1 MQIHYYLGFL
11 LLTFISSFSSNAKK
25 DITLN
30 TKNSLLIRGQIN
42 EQTATDLIFDINKR
56 ENKNKLYLYLDTNG
70 GSVDAGNKIINEIQ
84 KYNISCVASKA
95 ISMGFVILQ
104 SCHKR
109 FVTPM
114 ATLMQHQMSYGIS
127 NEKEKVESY
136 VKFIGQ
142 IGKHLEDMQ
151 AKRIGINP
159 YEFKIRTFND
169 WWLFGDNAIK
179 ENCADNTANV
189 KCSTTLTNQ
198 TYNIEYGPTTYVFS
212 KCPLITGPI
221 ETRKDKDSKS
231 SIFYI

>member
-1 MQIHYYLGFL
+1 MQIHYYLGL
-11 LLTFISSFSSNAKK
+11 LFFAFISSFSSNAQT

-30 TKNSLLIRGQIN
+30 TKNSLLIRGQID
-42 EQTATDLIFDINKR
+42 EQTASDLIFEINKR
-56 ENKNKLYLYLDTNG
+56 KNKKKLYLYLDTNG

-109 FVTPM
+109 FVTPL

-136 VKFIGQ
+136 VKFINQ
-142 IGKHLEDMQ
+142 IGLHLENMQ

-159 YEFKIRTFND
+159 YEFKLRTFNE
-169 WWLFGDNAIK
+169 WWLFGENIVK
-179 ENCADNTANV
+179 ENCADKTANV

-198 TYNIEYGPTTYVFS
+198 TYDIEYGPITYVFS
-212 KCPLITGPI
+212 KCPVITAPI
-221 ETRKDKDSKS
+221 EIRKEKDSKN

>member
-1 MQIHYYLGFL
+1 MQIHYYLGLILF
-11 LLTFISSFSSNAKK
+11 TFISSFSSNAQK

-42 EQTATDLIFDINKR
+42 EQTATDLIFEINKR

-127 NEKEKVESY
+127 NEKES
-136 VKFIGQ
+136 
-142 IGKHLEDMQ
+142 
-151 AKRIGINP
+151 
-159 YEFKIRTFND
+159 
-169 WWLFGDNAIK
+169 
-179 ENCADNTANV
+179 
-189 KCSTTLTNQ
+189 
-198 TYNIEYGPTTYVFS
+198 
-212 KCPLITGPI
+212 
-221 ETRKDKDSKS
+221 
-231 SIFYI
+231 